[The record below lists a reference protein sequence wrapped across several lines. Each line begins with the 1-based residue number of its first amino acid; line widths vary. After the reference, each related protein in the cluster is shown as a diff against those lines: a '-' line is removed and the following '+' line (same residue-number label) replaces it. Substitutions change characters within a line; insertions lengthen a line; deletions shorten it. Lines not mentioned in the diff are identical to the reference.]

1 MTSEDLRNS
10 PIGWKLIV
18 LGIDIELIESE
29 KPIRRLA
36 ETLSRRGQTI
46 YGRKTMVDL
55 CSKTGVSLMNTLDI
69 GDPDSDESLQKFLVQ
84 YSKLSPAAK
93 LTILILSKQ
102 YGVSLPE
109 EFFGKKKGLKDRL
122 ESLQEYLPWSP

>member
-1 MTSEDLRNS
+1 MTFEDLRNS
-10 PIGWKLIV
+10 PIGWRLTV
-18 LGIDIELIESE
+18 LGSE
-29 KPIRRLA
+29 NKMTEPDKPIRRLA

-46 YGRKTMVDL
+46 YGRKAMV
-55 CSKTGVSLMNTLDI
+55 KTGVSLMNTLDI
-69 GDPDSDESLQKFLVQ
+69 GDPDSDESLQKFLLH

>member
-1 MTSEDLRNS
+1 MDEAEN
-10 PIGWKLIV
+10 
-18 LGIDIELIESE
+18 
-29 KPIRRLA
+29 PIRRLA

-46 YGRKTMVDL
+46 YGRNVIVDL

-69 GDPDSDESLQKFLVQ
+69 GDPDNEESLQNFVVE
-84 YSKLSPAAK
+84 YSRLTPAAK

-102 YGVSLPE
+102 YGLSLPE
-109 EFFGKKKGLKDRL
+109 DLLGKKKGLKDRL

>member
-1 MTSEDLRNS
+1 MDEYER
-10 PIGWKLIV
+10 
-18 LGIDIELIESE
+18 
-29 KPIRRLA
+29 PIRKLA

-46 YGRKTMVDL
+46 YGRRAIVEL
-55 CSKTGVSLMNTLDI
+55 CSKTGVSLMNILDI
-69 GDPDSDESLQKFLVQ
+69 GDSDSDEALQDFLVQ

-109 EFFGKKKGLKDRL
+109 ELFGKKKGLKDRL
-122 ESLQEYLPWSP
+122 ESLQDYLPWSP

>member
-1 MTSEDLRNS
+1 MVEA
-10 PIGWKLIV
+10 
-18 LGIDIELIESE
+18 E

-36 ETLSRRGQTI
+36 ETLSRRWQTI
-46 YGRKTMVDL
+46 YGRHVIVDL

-69 GDPDSDESLQKFLVQ
+69 GDPDTEESLQKFVME
-84 YSKLSPAAK
+84 YSRLTPAAK

-109 EFFGKKKGLKDRL
+109 DLLGKKKGLKDRL

>member
-1 MTSEDLRNS
+1 
-10 PIGWKLIV
+10 V
-18 LGIDIELIESE
+18 LGSDYEMDESDR
-29 KPIRRLA
+29 PIRKLA

-46 YGRKTMVDL
+46 YGRHVIVEL
-55 CSKTGVSLMNTLDI
+55 CSKTGVSLMNTFDI
-69 GDPDSDESLQKFLVQ
+69 GDTDTDESLQNFLVQ
-84 YSKLSPAAK
+84 YSKLTPASK

-109 EFFGKKKGLKDRL
+109 DLLGKKKGLKDRL

>member
-1 MTSEDLRNS
+1 MIFEDLRRYL
-10 PIGWKLIV
+10 IGSKSTV
-18 LGIDIELIESE
+18 LGSDYEMTESDR
-29 KPIRRLA
+29 PIRKLA

-46 YGRKTMVDL
+46 YGRKTIVDM
-55 CSKTGVSLMNTLDI
+55 CAKTGVSLLNVIDT
-69 GDPDSDESLQKFLVQ
+69 GDPDSDESLQNFLVQ

-109 EFFGKKKGLKDRL
+109 GLLGKKKGLKDRL
-122 ESLQEYLPWSP
+122 ESL